1 MASYKLEIKAA
12 ARKDLARLQPSI
24 ATRIAEAIENLA
36 DEPHPAGSRNLKG
49 FEYRYRI
56 RVGDYRVIYEIRNS
70 ILTVFIIR
78 IGHRKDIYR

>member
-12 ARKDLARLQPSI
+12 ARKDLARLQPST
-24 ATRIAEAIENLA
+24 ATRIAEAIEGLA
-36 DEPHPAGSRNLKG
+36 DEPYPVGFRKLKG

-70 ILTVFIIR
+70 ILTVIIIR

>member
-36 DEPHPAGSRNLKG
+36 DEPHPAGSRKLKG

>member
-1 MASYKLEIKAA
+1 MAPYKLEIKTT
-12 ARKDLARLQPSI
+12 ARKDLARLQPS
-24 ATRIAEAIENLA
+24 TVSRLVEAIEYLA
-36 DEPHPAGSRNLKG
+36 DDPHPQGSKKLKG

-56 RVGDYRVIYEIRNS
+56 RVGDYRVIYEIRNA